1 MKKQI
6 WTIVTLIVSILSIP
20 AFADTGLFSSSKD
33 VKLVK
38 VTETPEYPEKE
49 GQEGNRKPSLPIYCN
64 IDATNG
70 IQPKYIVAEIIQYQ
84 VLDSDGNVIASF
96 DCEQEFVDFIFGTC
110 AYSNIKIK
118 LCAENYYY
126 IGSINID

>member
-6 WTIVTLIVSILSIP
+6 WAIVTLIVSVLSIP

-33 VKLVK
+33 VRLVK
-38 VTETPEYPEKE
+38 VTETPEYPGKE
-49 GQEGNRKPSLPIYCN
+49 GQEGNRKPSLPIYCT

-84 VLDSDGNVIASF
+84 VLDSDGNVTASF
-96 DCEQEFVDFIFGTC
+96 DNEQEFVDFIFGTC
-110 AYSNIKIK
+110 AYSYIK

-126 IGSINID
+126 IGSISMD